1 MVRGNLPK
9 ACLVAAG
16 ALACTSPALAQAPD
30 TSSWVCEFCPFE
42 EGYRADYD
50 AGASYVTDDAAY
62 FGDASGYD
70 EEGVYADLGGSGS
83 LVTEAHQVRWLFEDV
98 GLDSRR
104 LSLHGGD
111 QGSYGY
117 RLDYRELPRHRFDT
131 TQTVFE
137 QASADTLT
145 LPSGWTRAP
154 TTGGFAALDSSLASR
169 DISSD
174 RQTLGIGGRLFPG
187 ERWQLSADYRRQERD
202 GLRIASGS
210 YFTQSSLL
218 PAPFDYSTDEAEV
231 ALRYA
236 LARGYLKLSY
246 FGSFFRNEHAALR
259 WQTPF
264 TSAPGA
270 ETGVQAQAPDN
281 TFQQLSL
288 AGSYRLPAYDAVL
301 AFSLAGGR
309 VEQDDALLPYTGNVS
324 LTADALPRQRLDGK
338 IDTTNAAV
346 SLTARPLEKGR
357 VSLAWRLDDRDNRTP
372 IEPWSRVIV
381 DTFNSGEI
389 ESNVPYSYRKNRF
402 SASAHYALLR
412 SLTVSGGYDRIDV
425 DRDFQAVASQ
435 AEDTGW
441 GMLRWRPNPF
451 IDVRAKGGASER
463 DPEHYDEEFAASLG
477 QNPLLRKYNLAYR
490 YRRFGELILSAS
502 LPEKPVSL
510 SVSAL
515 YADDEYTHSVLGIT
529 QGDDLR
535 ISGDISF
542 PWAANR
548 YFYVHGGY
556 ENIESDQAGSEQFGM
571 PDWTARITD
580 SFYTAGGGI
589 RLRQIAENVDVSLD
603 YTRAVGR
610 TETSTNTLGDGLS
623 WFPDL
628 ETTLDSVRLQL
639 TWRRSPRLAIHGGL
653 RYEAFTAEDWSLEGL
668 MPDTVPVLLSLGAQ
682 PYDYDLVLVGVG
694 FTWYAGAGAH
704 GSESEDQ

>member
-1 MVRGNLPK
+1 MPRGHSANVFLLS
-9 ACLVAAG
+9 AGLLAG
-16 ALACTSPALAQAPD
+16 ASAALAEAPD

-42 EGYRADYD
+42 KGYRADYE
-50 AGASYVTDDAAY
+50 AGASYVSDDAAY

-70 EEGVYADLGGSGS
+70 EEGLYADFGGSGS
-83 LVTEAHQVRWLFEDV
+83 LITDAHQVRWLFEDA
-98 GLDSRR
+98 GLDSRA
-104 LSLHGGD
+104 LSLNGGN

-117 RLDYRELPRHRFDT
+117 RLEYRQVPRHRFDT

-137 QASADTLT
+137 NATADSLA
-145 LPSGWTRAP
+145 LPPGWTRAP
-154 TTGGFAALDSSLASR
+154 ATGGFTALDTSLTGR
-169 DISSD
+169 DIGSD
-174 RQTLGIGGRLFPG
+174 RQTLEIGGRLFPAD
-187 ERWQLSADYRRQERD
+187 RWQLSADYRRQERD

-210 YFTQSSLL
+210 YFTQTSLL
-218 PAPFDYSTDEAEV
+218 PAPFEHSTDEAEV

-236 LARGYLKLSY
+236 LERGYLKLSY

-288 AGSYRLPAYDAVL
+288 AGSYRLRAYDAVL

-309 VEQDDALLPYTGNVS
+309 IEQDDALLPYTGNAS
-324 LTADALPRQRLDGK
+324 LLAGALPRQQLDGT
-338 IDTTNAAV
+338 IDTTNVAL

-372 IEPWSRVIV
+372 VELWSRVIV
-381 DTFNSGEI
+381 DTFNSGES
-389 ESNVPYSYRKNRF
+389 ESNLPYSYRRNQL
-402 SASAHYALLR
+402 SASAQYTLLP
-412 SLTVSGGYDRIDV
+412 SVIVSGGYDRVDT

-451 IDVRAKGGASER
+451 IDVRARGGASER
-463 DPEHYDEEFAASLG
+463 DPERYDEEFAISQG

-515 YADDEYTHSVLGIT
+515 YADDDYTHSVLGIT

-542 PWAANR
+542 PWGTHR

-556 ENIESDQAGSEQFGM
+556 ESIESDQAGSEQFGM

-589 RLRQIAENVDVSLD
+589 RLRQIAENLDLALD

-610 TETSTNTLGDGLS
+610 TETSTNTLRDGLG

-628 ETTLDSVRLQL
+628 QTTLDSLRLQL
-639 TWRRSPRLAIHGGL
+639 TWRRSPRLAIHGAL
-653 RYEAFTAEDWSLEGL
+653 RYEAFTAEDWALEGA

-682 PYDYDLVLVGVG
+682 PYDYDLVLVGLG
-694 FTWYAGAGAH
+694 FTWYVGESAAAGEAG
-704 GSESEDQ
+704 D